1 MRSPAERPGRRRQ
14 AIALVA
20 SIVFAAALPAC
31 SDDDDGADRTVV
43 EVFGPIVG
51 APGRALGDALRAVSA
66 GSEVEL
72 RYVGVTSF
80 DEQLDDRLARG
91 DRPGVVLLPQ
101 PGRLQDLT
109 DRGLAQPLPG
119 DVAAAS
125 ADQFPSRLVDL
136 VTIAGEPAAVWVTV
150 DVKSLVWYRPSE
162 FAARGLEVPGTLA
175 ELTELSEA
183 IRTGD
188 DGVAPWCLTM
198 EAGGSTGWVGTDW
211 VEDLALRRL
220 GPDQYDRWAQGE
232 LAFDSDEITGV
243 FDELDALL
251 RAPGATAGGSR
262 AVLTT
267 PWERSAEMLLAGTP
281 TCLMA
286 HQADFLRR
294 EFPDGTTIGPE
305 GDIDFFVLPS
315 ADGSPPPMV
324 LGGTL
329 AVPLSTG
336 DAVASA
342 MRLIAGPELA
352 ERLDRTAAFLS
363 PHLDA
368 DASTDVDATTRRVLQ
383 LLSDADEVR
392 FDGSDLMP
400 PVVGT
405 GTFWAGMRAFFAGE
419 DVESVVTEIQGGWP
433 LTG

>member
-1 MRSPAERPGRRRQ
+1 MLAT
-14 AIALVA
+14 AIA
-20 SIVFAAALPAC
+20 AC
-31 SDDDDGADRTVV
+31 SVDDGSADRTVV

-51 APGRALGDALRAVSA
+51 EPGRRLGDALREVSA
-66 GSEVEL
+66 GTEVEL

-80 DEQLDDRLARG
+80 DEQLDDRLASG
-91 DRPGVVLLPQ
+91 DRPGVALLPQ
-101 PGRLQDLT
+101 PGRLVDLT
-109 DRGLAQPLPG
+109 SRGIVQPLPA

-125 ADQFPSRLVDL
+125 RDQFPTGLVDL
-136 VTIAGEPAAVWVTV
+136 VTIDGQPAAVWVTV

-162 FAARGLEVPGTLA
+162 FAARGLQAPTTLS
-175 ELTELSEA
+175 ELSELSET

-220 GPDQYDRWAQGE
+220 GPDQYDRWTQG
-232 LAFDSDEITGV
+232 AVPFDGDEITAV
-243 FDELDALL
+243 FDELDGLL

-267 PWERSAEMLLAGTP
+267 PWERSAAMLFAGDP

-294 EFPDGTTIGPE
+294 EFPDGTRIGPD
-305 GDIDFFVLPS
+305 GDVDFFVLPS
-315 ADGSPPPMV
+315 SDSSPPPMV

-329 AVPLSTG
+329 AVPLSAG
-336 DAVASA
+336 AAVDAA
-342 MRLIAGPELA
+342 MRLIAGSELA
-352 ERLDRTAAFLS
+352 ERLDRTADFLS
-363 PHLDA
+363 PHLEA
-368 DASTDVDATTRRVLQ
+368 DATADVDATTGRLLQ
-383 LLSDADEVR
+383 LLADATEVR

-400 PVVGT
+400 PAVGT

-419 DVESVVTEIQGGWP
+419 DIESVVSDIQGGWP
-433 LTG
+433 TEG